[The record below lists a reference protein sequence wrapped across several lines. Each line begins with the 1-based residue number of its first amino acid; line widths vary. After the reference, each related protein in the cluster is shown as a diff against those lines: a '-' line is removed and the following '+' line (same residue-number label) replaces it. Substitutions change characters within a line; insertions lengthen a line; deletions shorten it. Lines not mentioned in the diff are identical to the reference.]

1 MRASARSARASA
13 PRRAFRQPRSAAR
26 RSAPS
31 ADSVCAGRCTIFR
44 AAFSASSWQSIRPF
58 KNHKNREAIPR
69 RVLYSGNCEEMHML
83 QRLSYTQLY
92 VLDQDAARDFYV
104 DKLGFEVRTDARMDN
119 GLRWLTVGPR
129 ASPSYWS
136 SR

>member
-1 MRASARSARASA
+1 MLNHNNHFHVQGARPIAV
-13 PRRAFRQPRSAAR
+13 FR
-26 RSAPS
+26 
-31 ADSVCAGRCTIFR
+31 
-44 AAFSASSWQSIRPF
+44 F

-104 DKLGFEVRTDARMDN
+104 DKLGFEVRTRMFTTGKAHFGVGAGIPLDWFWRARM
-119 GLRWLTVGPR
+119 V
-129 ASPSYWS
+129 AAVE
-136 SR
+136 